1 MKHLRMIEYHI
12 TNHCNLNCKGCA
24 HFAPLSKSWFANVEE
39 FKKDFKQLTN
49 KINVD
54 NVRIFGGEPLLHKNI
69 CLFFDAIKE
78 ISPNTNISFLTNGL
92 LLLQR
97 LHELLPYIKK
107 YDILVE
113 ITKYPVNIDYKGIF
127 KLLEIE
133 GIRTKDFNKKQY
145 TKILRKHILTHEAK
159 QTEFDCC
166 MIHWESIQLKDGKL
180 FLCPIQAYID
190 IFNDYFN
197 ENFIVKDGDILD
209 IYDDSVT
216 DETICNFYTHKN
228 DFCKY
233 CRKPIENIEWEKSKK
248 DKNEWME

>member
-1 MKHLRMIEYHI
+1 MKKVIVAI
-12 TNHCNLNCKGCA
+12 NKTDNK
-24 HFAPLSKSWFANVEE
+24 KANDNIY
-39 FKKDFKQLTN
+39 DFYELGFDYYIPISGT
-49 KINVD
+49 
-54 NVRIFGGEPLLHKNI
+54 HNI
-69 CLFFDAIKE
+69 GMDDLMDE
-78 ISPNTNISFLTNGL
+78 
-92 LLLQR
+92 
-97 LHELLPYIKK
+97 
-107 YDILVE
+107 V
-113 ITKYPVNIDYKGIF
+113 
-127 KLLEIE
+127 
-133 GIRTKDFNKKQY
+133 TKDFNKKQY

-197 ENFIVKDGDILD
+197 ENFVVKDGDILD